1 LAQSRH
7 PVSDIPAGKTF
18 DFLTFNF
25 LTFDFLTNGFASGVS
40 EFEIIGIDPGV
51 NPTDITAFVTGL
63 TFTMDGSFTGTMQP
77 IVEETTPVPA
87 ALLLFG
93 TSLGALGL
101 LGWRRKRKAPAV
113 A

>member
-77 IVEETTPVPA
+77 IVEETTPVPSLRHQPWRVRSSRLAQEAEGARGRLA
-87 ALLLFG
+87 A
-93 TSLGALGL
+93 
-101 LGWRRKRKAPAV
+101 
-113 A
+113 